1 MFFRNLNLNANPERW
16 NQRCFLFIQSVINAK
31 LSLEFFH
38 GLFINLPSLLIM
50 KGCTILIR
58 KKWPRWIFCFGD
70 KTCIMKD
77 SFIIRRC
84 NYSGLHCIH
93 SSKFNIQRRLY
104 WLVQALDKQ
113 SAEVP
118 PGGLGLPARN
128 SEKLVAQ
135 DLWCSS
141 VVGTLVSSL
150 AEIAMLKAVLLV
162 QV

>member
-1 MFFRNLNLNANPERW
+1 MRQFGPLNDQKTSFFTPKTANPERW

-104 WLVQALDKQ
+104 CLVWFLILSFYKHAISILYLD
-113 SAEVP
+113 
-118 PGGLGLPARN
+118 G
-128 SEKLVAQ
+128 
-135 DLWCSS
+135 
-141 VVGTLVSSL
+141 
-150 AEIAMLKAVLLV
+150 
-162 QV
+162 

>member
-1 MFFRNLNLNANPERW
+1 MEAKKCFLEPNIKVPLEIKMIMFFRNLNLNANPERW

-104 WLVQALDKQ
+104 CLRQEP
-113 SAEVP
+113 SNRP
-118 PGGLGLPARN
+118 MRPCSRLPATASTRR
-128 SEKLVAQ
+128 V
-135 DLWCSS
+135 
-141 VVGTLVSSL
+141 T
-150 AEIAMLKAVLLV
+150 
-162 QV
+162 

>member
-1 MFFRNLNLNANPERW
+1 MRFFGHLVVQIASKHPYCRIRINVHVKTVPTMYITWGLRKKKFFRNLNLNANPERW

-104 WLVQALDKQ
+104 CLTCW
-113 SAEVP
+113 
-118 PGGLGLPARN
+118 R
-128 SEKLVAQ
+128 
-135 DLWCSS
+135 
-141 VVGTLVSSL
+141 
-150 AEIAMLKAVLLV
+150 
-162 QV
+162 

>member
-1 MFFRNLNLNANPERW
+1 MRQFGPLNDQKTSFFTQKTANPERW

-93 SSKFNIQRRLY
+93 SSKFNIQRQLY
-104 WLVQALDKQ
+104 CQYASSEILTKTTMNCCQKKVTLAL
-113 SAEVP
+113 
-118 PGGLGLPARN
+118 
-128 SEKLVAQ
+128 
-135 DLWCSS
+135 
-141 VVGTLVSSL
+141 
-150 AEIAMLKAVLLV
+150 LLTE
-162 QV
+162 